1 MKLKEVY
8 TYLCN
13 KDPKNHEDY
22 IQEIVYNDWEEP
34 IPEPRKNCFCDN
46 CFYGR
51 DKLALEIIRLNNI
64 INNKIKEN
72 NNET

>member
-1 MKLKEVY
+1 MELKEIY

-13 KDPKNHEDY
+13 KDPRSDDYHIHEY
-22 IQEIVYNDWEEP
+22 AFKEWKEP
-34 IPEPRKNCFCDN
+34 IPEPRKDCFCDN

-64 INNKIKEN
+64 INNKIEEN
-72 NNET
+72 NNAT